1 MPSPDNA
8 HPRPEPDELQA
19 RTAELAEAEARY
31 NADLAEPGAS
41 EADRIDAA
49 EALDQ
54 AQARMRE
61 LTFEPPAP
69 GTEPAEPEAEAEI

>member
-1 MPSPDNA
+1 MPSPGNA
-8 HPRPEPDELQA
+8 NPRPGPGELQA

-31 NADLAEPGAS
+31 YAGLAEPGAS

-49 EALDQ
+49 EALDR
-54 AQARMRE
+54 AQALMRE

-69 GTEPAEPEAEAEI
+69 GTESAEPEAEAEI